1 VASAEASEPLR
12 APAARRLLLI
22 FLMCVM
28 LGGLGG
34 LLAAT
39 VHTAAPA
46 PVQARFTPPREAAFD
61 FRLPDQNGRPTS
73 LADARGKVV
82 AMTFI
87 YTTCRDLCPAEGNV
101 IAGAMEQVKSKDV
114 EAYAVSVDPLGDTAE
129 RAQGWVQR
137 RNLPADRSHYL
148 LGTRRQLQPVWK
160 AYGIVPLVASPAEV
174 AAAVKGAEGYWKANP
189 YRPGD
194 EYAFKYRY
202 PAPRPA
208 SPQAR
213 ESFPNTGD
221 MQYRGLARHVAG
233 WDYEHSAYVLLID
246 KHGEQR
252 IGIPFEQLSADSLAR
267 DVRALLA
274 ER

>member
-1 VASAEASEPLR
+1 MR
-12 APAARRLLLI
+12 APAVRRLLLM
-22 FLMCVM
+22 FLMCVL

-39 VHTAAPA
+39 VRTPVAP
-46 PVQARFTPPREAAFD
+46 PARFTPPRETAFD
-61 FRLPDQNGRPTS
+61 FRLRDQNGRPTS

-82 AMTFI
+82 AMTFV
-87 YTTCRDLCPAEGNV
+87 YTTCRDLCPAEGNDV
-101 IAGAMEQVKSKDV
+101 ADAMEQVKSANV
-114 EAYAVSVDPLGDTAE
+114 EAYIVSVDPLGDTAD
-129 RAQGWVQR
+129 RARGWVQR

-148 LGTRRQLQPVWK
+148 LGTRAQLQPVWK
-160 AYGIVPLVASPAEV
+160 AYGIVPLVAGPSEV
-174 AAAVKGAEGYWKANP
+174 AAAVQGAEGYWKANP

-194 EYAFKYRY
+194 DYAFKYRY
-202 PAPRPA
+202 PPA
-208 SPQAR
+208 RAANPQAQ

-246 KHGEQR
+246 KHGVQR
-252 IGIPFEQLSADSLAR
+252 IGIPFEQLGASSLAGDIR
-267 DVRALLA
+267 TLLA